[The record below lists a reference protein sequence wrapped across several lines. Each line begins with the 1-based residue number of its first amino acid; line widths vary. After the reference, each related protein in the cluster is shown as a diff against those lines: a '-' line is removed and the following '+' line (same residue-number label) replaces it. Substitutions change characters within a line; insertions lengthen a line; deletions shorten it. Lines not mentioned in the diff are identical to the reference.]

1 MLRPKR
7 ISVFTGHYGSGKT
20 EVSVNYAIWLRETTK
35 KDVVLIDMD
44 IVNPFFRSSDAA
56 DMLAEHGVRLI
67 ASVFAG
73 SAVENPSLPPEINSV
88 FDDGECFAVFDVG
101 GGDDGAVPLGRYRSR
116 FCAEDCDMFF
126 VLNERRPMTH
136 SADGAIEEFYDL
148 ERASGLKYTGIINN
162 THLKGLT
169 TARNILDGYSLAEEV
184 SKRCGLPICFSSG
197 TPDALAGLPD
207 GFTGERFPL
216 KLRVT

>member
-1 MLRPKR
+1 MRKPKR

-20 EVSVNYAIWLRETTK
+20 EVSVNYAIWLKETTK

-44 IVNPFFRSSDAA
+44 IVNPFFRSSDV
-56 DMLAEHGVRLI
+56 AETLSAHGVRLI

-73 SAVENPSLPPEINSV
+73 SAVENPSLPSEINSV
-88 FDDGECFAVFDVG
+88 FDNDECLAVFDVG

-116 FCAEDCDMFF
+116 FYAEDYDMFF

-136 SADGAIEEFYDL
+136 SAQSAVEEFYDL
-148 ERASGLKYTGIINN
+148 ERASGLKYTGIVNN
-162 THLKGLT
+162 THLKYLT
-169 TARNILDGYSLAEEV
+169 SAKNVLDGYALAEEV

-197 TPDALAGLPD
+197 TAEVLHTLPAGF
-207 GFTGERFPL
+207 GGELFPL
-216 KLRVT
+216 KLRID